1 MALSPSASI
10 HQQCQSVR
18 FEKDTRY
25 YNVRLEQD
33 LLDDWVVAITYGRIN
48 SRLGQSKII
57 AFAEFEQALIHFEK
71 ICTIRQKRHYR
82 IIEKNKRPFSSPKN
96 NNDHQSLYVHLCQK
110 EENKNKLDKY
120 FYMSSMQKSFLN
132 QLFEY

>member
-1 MALSPSASI
+1 MEPSHTASI

-33 LLDDWVVAITYGRIN
+33 LLDDWVVVITYGRIN
-48 SRLGQSKII
+48 SRLGQNKVV
-57 AFAEFEQALIHFEK
+57 AFAEFEHALIHFKK

-96 NNDHQSLYVHLCQK
+96 NNDNQSLYVHFHQK
-110 EENKNKLDKY
+110 EKNKNKFDKC
-120 FYMSSMQKSFLN
+120 FHINSIQKSYLN
-132 QLFEY
+132 QLFDS

>member
-1 MALSPSASI
+1 MAPSPTASI
-10 HQQCQSVR
+10 HQHYQSIR

-25 YNVRLEQD
+25 YNVRLEKD